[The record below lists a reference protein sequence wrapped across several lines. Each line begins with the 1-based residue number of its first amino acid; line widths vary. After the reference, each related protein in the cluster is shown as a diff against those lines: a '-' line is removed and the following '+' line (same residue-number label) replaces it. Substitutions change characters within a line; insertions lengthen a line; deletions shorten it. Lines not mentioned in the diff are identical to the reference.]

1 MSGRPPFGVR
11 TALTADV
18 APCAALWARAQ
29 QEIEPRVPPWRASDF
44 EDEVNGEELFV
55 AHAGP
60 EVVGLLSLWRAE
72 AFVHFLHVAPAWRR
86 RGVGRQLLAA
96 ARAEVDR
103 PLELKCLTDN
113 GRALAFYQRLGWIA
127 LKRDLD
133 PPAPY
138 VRLRQPG

>member
-1 MSGRPPFGVR
+1 MSPPV
-11 TALTADV
+11 
-18 APCAALWARAQ
+18 AALFAGAQ

-44 EDEVNGEELFV
+44 AEQVDGEELLV

-60 EVVGLLSLWRAE
+60 EVVGFLSLWRPD

-86 RGVGRQLLAA
+86 RGVGRRLLAA
-96 ARAEVDR
+96 ARAEIDR
-103 PLELKCLTDN
+103 PLELKCLTGN
-113 GRALAFYQRLGWIA
+113 ARALAFYRRLGWRA
-127 LKRDLD
+127 VKRERD